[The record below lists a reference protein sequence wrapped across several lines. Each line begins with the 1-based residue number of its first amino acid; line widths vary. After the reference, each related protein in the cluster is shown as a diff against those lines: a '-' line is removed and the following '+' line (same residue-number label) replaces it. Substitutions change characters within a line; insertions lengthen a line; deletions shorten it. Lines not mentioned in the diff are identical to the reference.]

1 MAYRLRQSSLST
13 LPQKVVLQCHRCTGL
28 VVSYICFEHHIKD
41 CCRITRTQDLWKPP
55 NYAPLRQHDM
65 NTTHLCKWL
74 DCKHCKL
81 QQILAA
87 SKPSSFLGLRMRR
100 VSWCRFVYLL
110 LARLKVRH
118 VWNQTCRQPALD
130 VITVAM
136 IISYVT
142 WISHC
147 LVVTWTSNQWWED
160 TSSNRAD

>member
-1 MAYRLRQSSLST
+1 MIQCSIHLLAIERQAFEMADKLRQSSLST
-13 LPQKVVLQCHRCTGL
+13 LSQKVVLQCHRCTGL
-28 VVSYICFEHHIKD
+28 VVSYICYEHHIKD
-41 CCRITRTQDLWKPP
+41 CCRITQVQDLWKPP

-118 VWNQTCRQPALD
+118 VWNLTCRQPALD
-130 VITVAM
+130 VISVAM

-142 WISHC
+142 
-147 LVVTWTSNQWWED
+147 
-160 TSSNRAD
+160 